1 LNECPLY
8 PRKRTFAY
16 SIASSA
22 DCYNRHLWVLPPE
35 KPPQYTSKRN
45 RRDIQLESRVAVSLF
60 KDIVLSR
67 LSNVLIASLAIAFS
81 DRALAIDVWTFHG
94 ACKDS
99 IIKQDSSYVD
109 NQDSAISCDA
119 GYIMELGNGRKVVQ
133 FGLKQSELVPPGFA
147 GGAFKYLDGH
157 YALVLD
163 TVYPQR
169 VIAGKTTE
177 QIYSETMKTA
187 MPTEGYCFFNDANFS
202 KLTQI
207 SCIAK
212 AESEDT
218 NISYNLTFEISDIT
232 VKRYNEGSHTK

>member
-1 LNECPLY
+1 MG
-8 PRKRTFAY
+8 K
-16 SIASSA
+16 
-22 DCYNRHLWVLPPE
+22 
-35 KPPQYTSKRN
+35 
-45 RRDIQLESRVAVSLF
+45 
-60 KDIVLSR
+60 

-81 DRALAIDVWTFHG
+81 HRALAMDVWTFHG
-94 ACKDS
+94 VCKDS
-99 IIKQDSSYVD
+99 AVKQGSSHVD

-119 GYIMELGNGRKVVQ
+119 GYIMELGNGRKLVQ

-147 GGAFKYLDGH
+147 GGEFKYLDGH

-169 VIAGKTTE
+169 VTAGKTTE

-232 VKRYNEGSHTK
+232 VKRYNEDSHNK

>member
-1 LNECPLY
+1 
-8 PRKRTFAY
+8 
-16 SIASSA
+16 
-22 DCYNRHLWVLPPE
+22 
-35 KPPQYTSKRN
+35 
-45 RRDIQLESRVAVSLF
+45 
-60 KDIVLSR
+60 LSR

-81 DRALAIDVWTFHG
+81 DRALAMDVWIFHG

-99 IIKQDSSYVD
+99 TVKQRSSHVD

-119 GYIMELGNGRKVVQ
+119 GYIMELGNGRKIVQ

-169 VIAGKTTE
+169 SIAGKTTE
-177 QIYSETMKTA
+177 QIYSETMNTT
-187 MPTEGYCFFNDANFS
+187 MPIKGYCFFNDANFS

-232 VKRYNEGSHTK
+232 VKRYNEGSNNK

>member
-1 LNECPLY
+1 MSALCQ
-8 PRKRTFAY
+8 KQTFAY
-16 SIASSA
+16 SITLSA
-22 DCYNRHLWVLPPE
+22 DCYNRDLWVLPSE

-45 RRDIQLESRVAVSLF
+45 PRATSNLNRESLF
-60 KDIVLSR
+60 KDIVLGR
-67 LSNVLIASLAIAFS
+67 LSNVLIASLAFAFS
-81 DRALAIDVWTFHG
+81 DRALAMDVWIFHG

-99 IIKQDSSYVD
+99 TFKQGSSPVD

-119 GYIMELGNGRKVVQ
+119 GYIMELGNGRKLLQ
-133 FGLKQSELVPPGFA
+133 FGLKQSELVPPGFS
-147 GGAFKYLDGH
+147 GGAFKYVDGH

-177 QIYSETMKTA
+177 QIYSETMKTT

-202 KLTQI
+202 NLTQI

-212 AESEDT
+212 VESEDT

-232 VKRYNEGSHTK
+232 VKRYNEGSHNK

>member
-1 LNECPLY
+1 MNVRFTPESGHSPTRSPHRRTATTGISGCYHLKSRRSTLPNVIGATSNLNRE
-8 PRKRTFAY
+8 
-16 SIASSA
+16 
-22 DCYNRHLWVLPPE
+22 
-35 KPPQYTSKRN
+35 
-45 RRDIQLESRVAVSLF
+45 SLF
-60 KDIVLSR
+60 
-67 LSNVLIASLAIAFS
+67 IASLAIAFS

>member
-1 LNECPLY
+1 MGGPCPLCAKSRY
-8 PRKRTFAY
+8 SPARPPRRRTATTG
-16 SIASSA
+16 
-22 DCYNRHLWVLPPE
+22 LWALPPE
-35 KPPQYTSKRN
+35 KPPRYTSKRN
-45 RRDIQLESRVAVSLF
+45 PRDTKLESPAAISLF
-60 KDIVLSR
+60 KDVVLGK
-67 LSNVLIASLAIAFS
+67 LFNVLIASLAIVFS
-81 DRALAIDVWTFHG
+81 YPALAMDVWIFHG

-99 IIKQDSSYVD
+99 TVKQGSSHAD
-109 NQDSAISCDA
+109 NQVSAISCDA
-119 GYIMELGNGRKVVQ
+119 GYIMELGNGRKLVQ
-133 FGLKQSELVPPGFA
+133 FGLKQSELVPPGFS

-177 QIYSETMKTA
+177 QIYSETMKTV

-212 AESEDT
+212 AESEDK

-232 VKRYNEGSHTK
+232 VKRYDEGSHNK

>member
-1 LNECPLY
+1 M
-8 PRKRTFAY
+8 
-16 SIASSA
+16 
-22 DCYNRHLWVLPPE
+22 
-35 KPPQYTSKRN
+35 
-45 RRDIQLESRVAVSLF
+45 LF
-60 KDIVLSR
+60 KDIVLGR

-81 DRALAIDVWTFHG
+81 DRAMAMDVWIFRG

-99 IIKQDSSYVD
+99 TVKQSSSHVD

-119 GYIMELGNGRKVVQ
+119 GSIMELGNGRKLVQ
-133 FGLKQSELVPPGFA
+133 FGLKQSELVPPGFS

-177 QIYSETMKTA
+177 QIYRETMKTT

-232 VKRYNEGSHTK
+232 VKRYNEGSHNK

>member
-1 LNECPLY
+1 MSALCQ
-8 PRKRTFAY
+8 KQTFAY
-16 SIASSA
+16 SITSSA
-22 DCYNRHLWVLPPE
+22 DCYNRRLWALPPD

-45 RRDIQLESRVAVSLF
+45 PRDTQLESRAAVSLF
-60 KDIVLSR
+60 KDIVLGK

-81 DRALAIDVWTFHG
+81 YRALAMDVWTFHG

-99 IIKQDSSYVD
+99 TVKQGSSPVD

-119 GYIMELGNGRKVVQ
+119 GYIMELGNGRKLVQ
-133 FGLKQSELVPPGFA
+133 FGLKQSGLVPPGFA

-169 VIAGKTTE
+169 VTAGKTTE
-177 QIYSETMKTA
+177 QIYSETMKAA

-212 AESEDT
+212 TEGEDT

-232 VKRYNEGSHTK
+232 VKRYNGDSRNK

>member
-99 IIKQDSSYVD
+99 TVKQGSSYVD

-119 GYIMELGNGRKVVQ
+119 GYIMELGNGRKIVQ

-157 YALVLD
+157 YALYWTLFI
-163 TVYPQR
+163 R
-169 VIAGKTTE
+169 
-177 QIYSETMKTA
+177 SE
-187 MPTEGYCFFNDANFS
+187 
-202 KLTQI
+202 
-207 SCIAK
+207 
-212 AESEDT
+212 
-218 NISYNLTFEISDIT
+218 
-232 VKRYNEGSHTK
+232 